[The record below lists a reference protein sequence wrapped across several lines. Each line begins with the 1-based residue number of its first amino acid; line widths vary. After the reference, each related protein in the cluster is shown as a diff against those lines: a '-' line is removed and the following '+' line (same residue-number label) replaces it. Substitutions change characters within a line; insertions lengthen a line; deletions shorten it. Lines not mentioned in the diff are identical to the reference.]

1 MASDAASDPGAA
13 ALDKLDRVLAG
24 KPKADGQLLSEVA
37 QSLAVYRNQLAARA
51 DRHSLDH
58 VNAVMSIVLA
68 AHFPLGPV
76 PWDEV
81 EKARGWLADMVA

>member
-1 MASDAASDPGAA
+1 MVNDAGAA
-13 ALDKLDRVLAG
+13 ALDGLDRVLAG
-24 KPKADGQLLSEVA
+24 KPEADGQLLSEVA
-37 QSLAVYRNQLAARA
+37 QSLSAYRNQLAARA
-51 DRHSLDH
+51 DRRRLDH

-81 EKARGWLADMVA
+81 EKARAWLAEAVS

>member
-1 MASDAASDPGAA
+1 MANDPGAA
-13 ALDKLDRVLAG
+13 ALAGLDRVLAG
-24 KPKADGQLLSEVA
+24 RPKADGQVLSEVA
-37 QSLAVYRNQLAARA
+37 QSLSVYRNQLAASA
-51 DRHSLDH
+51 DRHRLDH

-81 EKARGWLADMVA
+81 DKARAWLAEVVE